1 MVTNVVAFVAS
12 VAASKNAYFWCTAV
26 ATRPDTRP
34 CIWPCAYFLK
44 QNKGTRP
51 CIMAVFATAQNFKKI
66 DFELLLCFSH
76 TRCIL
81 DNILTCYAWIN
92 QLDYFQMLY
101 LIKWLNGLL
110 IHETCN
116 SCILKWI
123 YACHSCKVDHGLSL
137 HLEFVKMIKF
147 ITIIM

>member
-1 MVTNVVAFVAS
+1 MVTSVVAFVAN

-34 CIWPCAYFLK
+34 CAYFSSTTREHG
-44 QNKGTRP
+44 QDTRP
-51 CIMAVFATAQNFKKI
+51 CIMAVFATAQNFLKI

-92 QLDYFQMLY
+92 QLDYLQMLY

-110 IHETCN
+110 IDEICN
-116 SCILKWI
+116 SCILNE
-123 YACHSCKVDHGLSL
+123 YACHSCKVDHGLVYIL
-137 HLEFVKMIKF
+137 ICNN
-147 ITIIM
+147 